1 MGKHF
6 TELDATLQAFLEKQ
20 HLFFVATAPA
30 GASGHVNVSP
40 KGLALFRVLGPR
52 EVAYVDCVG
61 SGVETIAHVRQ
72 NRRITLMFCAF
83 DGAPHILRLYGAG
96 EVVEP
101 QDPAFGPLLERFGA
115 VPGARAIIRV
125 RVQRIAD
132 SCGFGVPLFEYR
144 GQRTQLTAWAD
155 KKGAPALR
163 DYQRQ
168 KNSTSID
175 GLPALRWTS
184 SDGGPQ

>member
-1 MGKHF
+1 MGKHHR
-6 TELDATLQAFLEKQ
+6 ELDDTLRAFLEKQ
-20 HLFFVATAPA
+20 HLFFVATAPL
-30 GASGHVNVSP
+30 GSSGHINLSP
-40 KGLALFRVLGPR
+40 KGLELFRVLGPR
-52 EVAYVDCVG
+52 DVAYLDCVG
-61 SGVETIAHVRQ
+61 SGAETIAHLRQ
-72 NRRITLMFCAF
+72 NGRITLMFCAF
-83 DGAPHILRLYGAG
+83 DGAPNIVRLYGAG

-101 QDPAFGPLLERFGA
+101 QDLAFTPLLARFG
-115 VPGARAIIRV
+115 GASGVRAIVRI

-155 KKGAPALR
+155 RKGEAALR

-175 GLPALRWTS
+175 GLPALRWTEQS
-184 SDGGPQ
+184 S